1 MFFVSEIADAIK
13 AQKTDKDGK
22 VIEEVIIPK
31 GTKISIQDMGDNA
44 EVLAPLEYA
53 GFTFNSKN
61 INEDL
66 KK

>member
-1 MFFVSEIADAIK
+1 MFLESELSESVK

-22 VIEEVIIPK
+22 VIEEVTIPK
-31 GTKISIQDMGDNA
+31 GTKISIQDMGDSS

-53 GFTFNSKN
+53 GLTFASGN
-61 INEDL
+61 INPDL